1 MNVAFEKQELRNPLN
16 FHERTRPKVS
26 GAFAYPSQ
34 SPNSRYSENDLGLTA
49 GSDQWPDLDSMII
62 EEWGTTT
69 VRETITNGDSMNIGD
84 KQIGVGLSRLHK
96 D

>member
-1 MNVAFEKQELRNPLN
+1 MKGAPREAFLQRIMRAPIV
-16 FHERTRPKVS
+16 PKIKD
-26 GAFAYPSQ
+26 PK
-34 SPNSRYSENDLGLTA
+34 DLGLTA

-69 VRETITNGDSMNIGD
+69 VRETITNADSIDSMNIGD